1 MSIIRTSLLAVMER
15 FPRHKAAV
23 RRLFKGNES
32 FQTLC
37 EDYRKCAE
45 ALRHWNQSAAK
56 EAVVRREE
64 YTALLRDLEAEI
76 KDNLTI
82 KNKNARL

>member
-1 MSIIRTSLLAVMER
+1 MSIIRTSLFAVMER

-45 ALRHWNQSAAK
+45 ALRHWNQSAAE